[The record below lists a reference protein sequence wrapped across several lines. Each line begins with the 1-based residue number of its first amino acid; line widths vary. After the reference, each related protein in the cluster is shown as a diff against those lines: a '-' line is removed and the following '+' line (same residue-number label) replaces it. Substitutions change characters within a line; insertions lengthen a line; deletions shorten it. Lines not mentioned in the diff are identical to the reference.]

1 MQNKT
6 TELATNSAKT
16 GLKIDKKKTKIL
28 RTNTTCNTPIMLK
41 EEPITEV
48 DRSHSGIL
56 AASGINTKVQIVV
69 LKQNWESKSHIPHVQ
84 KHLEV

>member
-28 RTNTTCNTPIMLK
+28 RTNTRCNTPILLK
-41 EEPITEV
+41 EEPIAEV

-56 AASGINTKVQIVV
+56 AASEINTKEQIDV
-69 LKQNWESKSHIPHVQ
+69 LNQNWESKSHIPHV
-84 KHLEV
+84 